1 MSASI
6 YCGFLN
12 SMQRAGGRH
21 VDGSEAGRAPR
32 AQARPRR
39 VEPRRDRSIA
49 GQSGRRGQSVA
60 ERRARIGANPAHIPF
75 GRTRDRSLYAFT
87 RSC

>member
-21 VDGSEAGRAPR
+21 VDGSETGRAPR

-60 ERRARIGANPAHIPF
+60 ERWVRDANPARIPF
-75 GRTRDRSLYAFT
+75 GRPRDCSLYAYT